1 MQGNS
6 EDPGPSKA
14 LHQVR
19 SLGEK
24 ETAAGTARGNGRWR
38 ERGSPGKF
46 SPKRTPQR
54 LAHGLTHLTFI
65 FREWICMILAR
76 ASSLG
81 MGNSILRSSRPE
93 RSRAGSRMSTLLV
106 AAMT

>member
-1 MQGNS
+1 M
-6 EDPGPSKA
+6 
-14 LHQVR
+14 
-19 SLGEK
+19 
-24 ETAAGTARGNGRWR
+24 
-38 ERGSPGKF
+38 F
-46 SPKRTPQR
+46 SPKRTSQR
-54 LAHGLTHLTFI
+54 LARDLTHLTFI

>member
-1 MQGNS
+1 MWCSRVLCVRVAVGGGGRR
-6 EDPGPSKA
+6 PGKLSTKP
-14 LHQVR
+14 
-19 SLGEK
+19 
-24 ETAAGTARGNGRWR
+24 GNGPLCCCPVRA
-38 ERGSPGKF
+38 SHPD
-46 SPKRTPQR
+46 
-54 LAHGLTHLTFI
+54 HGVPAHLTFI

-81 MGNSILRSSRPE
+81 IGNSIFRSRRPE